1 MRRRE
6 FITLVGVAAVM
17 GPSTARAQQAAKLPT
32 IGFSGPALWA
42 PAFEQRLRELGWVAA
57 RTVAIEYRSAEGHNE
72 RYSEIAT
79 EFVRLKVNVIVTVG
93 GSPTLA
99 AQRATSLIPI
109 VFVSGDPVGSGLVA
123 SLARPDGNAT
133 GIMGHPI
140 GLAGKRLD
148 LLREVLPSFR
158 RLSVMVNAN
167 IPGFQRG
174 MDEVQAA
181 AFTLG
186 LEATILEI
194 RRAEDV
200 APAFEALK
208 DRAEALY
215 VVGAPLT
222 FTITTLA
229 LGARIPTIFD
239 FREFV
244 DAGGLMSYGTNV
256 TDLLRLAADFVD
268 RILRGAKPTDLPVQ
282 QPTKFDLVI
291 NLKTAKALGLK
302 IPESFLLRADEVVE

>member
-17 GPSTARAQQAAKLPT
+17 GPSAARAQQAAKLPT

-93 GSPTLA
+93 GSPTL
-99 AQRATSLIPI
+99 
-109 VFVSGDPVGSGLVA
+109 DPVGSGLVA
-123 SLARPDGNAT
+123 SLARPDSNAT

-181 AFTLG
+181 ASTLG

-208 DRAEALY
+208 DRADALY

-222 FTITTLA
+222 FTNLNKITTLA
-229 LGARIPTIFD
+229 LGARIPTILISESSST
-239 FREFV
+239 R
-244 DAGGLMSYGTNV
+244 AG
-256 TDLLRLAADFVD
+256 
-268 RILRGAKPTDLPVQ
+268 
-282 QPTKFDLVI
+282 
-291 NLKTAKALGLK
+291 
-302 IPESFLLRADEVVE
+302 